1 MIPFLTFA
9 LGVSKLLITQKK
21 DDSQHVRY
29 VKLKEL
35 IKKSLATLVKTTHTF
50 LRLIRNTYAK
60 SV

>member
-35 IKKSLATLVKTTHTF
+35 IKKGLVTLVRTTHTC
-50 LRLIRNTYAK
+50 LKLIRNTCAK